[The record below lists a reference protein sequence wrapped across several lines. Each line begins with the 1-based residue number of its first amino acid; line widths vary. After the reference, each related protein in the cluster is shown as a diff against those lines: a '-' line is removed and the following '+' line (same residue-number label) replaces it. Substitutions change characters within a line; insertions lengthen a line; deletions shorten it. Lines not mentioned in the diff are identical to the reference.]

1 MASANDKKSLL
12 AGLWVA
18 IAVILVLVW
27 LLILGVCCITAAC
40 PLHKVYYGKLKSGP
54 VGTSSGEGVG
64 ELGAGS
70 HQL

>member
-12 AGLWVA
+12 AEVWVA
-18 IAVILVLVW
+18 IAVILVCVW

-40 PLHKVYYGKLKSGP
+40 PLHKVYFGKLKSGP

-64 ELGAGS
+64 RLGVGS
-70 HQL
+70 QQR